1 MPPVAFCDYNN
12 RGTPWEIQMNGTVP
26 LKKAMSSMN
35 TFVNTSDCGNRNNQ
49 FQTQVIDNQFKQ
61 DSNYVMS
68 GFGLTKSMPQN
79 EPDIEQPEAAVQQQ
93 LALSSPENNVSEI
106 DISELYKPYQLK
118 NISSIPNYMGI
129 DQAIP
134 RSYGEKTK
142 ESIKSYIDSYMRTY
156 LPQYQENFSNMS
168 MPGIDMQDKELLF
181 LYIILIIFCIL
192 FVKELAVLLKVLYKI
207 S

>member
-12 RGTPWEIQMNGTVP
+12 NGGTPWEIQMNGTVP
-26 LKKAMSSMN
+26 LRKAMSNMN
-35 TFVNTSDCGNRNNQ
+35 TFVNTSNCGNRNTQ

-79 EPDIEQPEAAVQQQ
+79 EIVDVQEPQVPPQQQ
-93 LALSSPENNVSEI
+93 LALSYPENSEI

-118 NISSIPNYMGI
+118 NVPSIPNYMGI
-129 DQAIP
+129 DQDIP
-134 RSYGEKTK
+134 RSYQDRAK
-142 ESIKSYIDSYMRTY
+142 ESIKSYIDSYMRSY
-156 LPQYQENFSNMS
+156 MPRENFSNMMDIIS
-168 MPGIDMQDKELLF
+168 IPDKELIF
-181 LYIILIIFCIL
+181 LYIILVIFCIL
-192 FVKELAVLLKVLYKI
+192 FVRELTDLLKVLYKI